1 MFTFTKK
8 QSTIPSSSLS
18 EKSPLISH
26 VENNNDNSNKEN
38 HQKQHKISF
47 SQLRPFLK
55 IAIPYFRYNKSG
67 IIINLLN
74 MNIIIKSIILLALC
88 TLICLLI
95 LTILDSFFS
104 ILFSYTKR
112 NLLNAL
118 GIFISI
124 Y

>member
-8 QSTIPSSSLS
+8 QSTILPSSSLS

-26 VENNNDNSNKEN
+26 IIENNNDNSNKEN

-67 IIINLLN
+67 IIINL
-74 MNIIIKSIILLALC
+74 
-88 TLICLLI
+88 
-95 LTILDSFFS
+95 F
-104 ILFSYTKR
+104 Y
-112 NLLNAL
+112 
-118 GIFISI
+118 
-124 Y
+124 